1 MESAVT
7 VARTVMLGTACDRCT
22 KRATLYA
29 YRGPPTYRGRKK
41 IVKPWLCSACY
52 TAERGKRI

>member
-1 MESAVT
+1 MVT
-7 VARTVMLGTACDRCT
+7 VARTVMLGTACDRCA

-29 YRGPPTYRGRKK
+29 YRGPLTYRGQQIAR
-41 IVKPWLCSACY
+41 PWLCQACY